1 MDTVMD
7 AILQV
12 GLIVVSI
19 IGIVFLLISTFLMFL
34 LTAMAL
40 RLNKFLKKQKALLDV
55 VGKFST
61 YTNLFKKK
69 G

>member
-1 MDTVMD
+1 MDTVLD

-12 GLIVVSI
+12 GLIVVSV

-40 RLNKFLKKQKALLDV
+40 KLNKFLKKQKALFDV
-55 VGKFST
+55 VGKVSS
-61 YTNLFKKK
+61 YTSLFKKK

>member
-12 GLIVVSI
+12 GLIVVSV

-34 LTAMAL
+34 LTAMTL
-40 RLNKFLKKQKALLDV
+40 KLNKFIKKQKALFDV
-55 VGKFST
+55 VGKVSS
-61 YTNLFKKK
+61 YTSLFKKK

>member
-1 MDTVMD
+1 MNTVMD

-55 VGKFST
+55 AGKFST

>member
-34 LTAMAL
+34 LTAMML
-40 RLNKFLKKQKALLDV
+40 KLNKFLKKQKALLDV
-55 VGKFST
+55 VSKFSS
-61 YTNLFKKK
+61 YTNFFKKK